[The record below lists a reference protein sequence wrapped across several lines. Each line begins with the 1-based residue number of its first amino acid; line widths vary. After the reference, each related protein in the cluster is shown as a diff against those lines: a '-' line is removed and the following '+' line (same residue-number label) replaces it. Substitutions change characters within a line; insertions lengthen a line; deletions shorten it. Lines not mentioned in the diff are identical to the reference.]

1 MSESAILTRS
11 SRRPGYKSRVASR
24 SLVALLAGS
33 LLALFAAGAAAPSQ
47 SASTVLQTS
56 AHARSFEGPTG
67 TARIDRAA
75 RSALTWRGGPI
86 TASTGEIVEIF
97 VSDSLPAETPEKWA
111 EFLAT
116 LTHGPELARL
126 TSNIASLAEVQELC
140 GPRALGCYSRDEMV
154 SLGEPA
160 PDGTTPEEVVRHEY
174 GHHVAWYRLN
184 TPWRAIDWGPKNWA
198 SAATVCSRVSRRE
211 AFPGN
216 QSSNYARNPGEAWAE
231 VYRLMD
237 ERKAGITTA
246 SWPIITPSFFP
257 DEAALL
263 AAERDVLESW
273 TVNRKSVFR
282 RSFAKDAKRA
292 WLIPLPTPL
301 DGDLVLNAKLP
312 RGGLHEIALVSA
324 NRSTV
329 LRRAQWVSQ
338 RGKRLVTGICGQ
350 RTLFVR
356 VTPSGAAGQVTVS
369 VSRP

>member
-1 MSESAILTRS
+1 M
-11 SRRPGYKSRVASR
+11 
-24 SLVALLAGS
+24 
-33 LLALFAAGAAAPSQ
+33 
-47 SASTVLQTS
+47 
-56 AHARSFEGPTG
+56 
-67 TARIDRAA
+67 
-75 RSALTWRGGPI
+75 
-86 TASTGEIVEIF
+86 
-97 VSDSLPAETPEKWA
+97 
-111 EFLAT
+111 
-116 LTHGPELARL
+116 
-126 TSNIASLAEVQELC
+126 QELC
-140 GPRALGCYSRDEMV
+140 GTRALGCYSRDEMV

-246 SWPIITPSFFP
+246 NWPIITPSFFP

-263 AAERDVLESW
+263 AAERDVLQPW

-282 RSFAKDAKRA
+282 RSLREGREEGMVDSAADAAGRRPRA
-292 WLIPLPTPL
+292 QCDASARRAARDRARLGQPEHRPAARSV
-301 DGDLVLNAKLP
+301 G
-312 RGGLHEIALVSA
+312 VSA
-324 NRSTV
+324 RE
-329 LRRAQWVSQ
+329 AP
-338 RGKRLVTGICGQ
+338 GTGICGQ

>member
-1 MSESAILTRS
+1 VAF
-11 SRRPGYKSRVASR
+11 RPVA
-24 SLVALLAGS
+24 ALLVG
-33 LLALFAAGAAAPSQ
+33 LLVLLAAGAATRAEKETTVGVPAA
-47 SASTVLQTS
+47 SAF
-56 AHARSFEGPTG
+56 ARSFHGQAGAST
-67 TARIDRAA
+67 IDRVA
-75 RSALTWRGGPI
+75 RAALTWRGGPV

-97 VSDSLPAETPEKWA
+97 VSDALPAETPEKWA

-126 TSNIASLAEVQELC
+126 TSSIASLAEVQELC

-154 SLGEPA
+154 ALGEPA

-174 GHHVAWYRLN
+174 GHHVAWYRQN

-257 DEAALL
+257 DEAALS
-263 AAERDVLESW
+263 AAELDVLQPW
-273 TVNRKSVFR
+273 TAHRKSVFR
-282 RSFAKDAKRA
+282 RSFPKNAKKA

-301 DGDLVLNAKLP
+301 DGDLVLNVTLP
-312 RGGLHEIALVSA
+312 RGGLHEVALVSS

-329 LRRAQWVSQ
+329 LRRAQWASQ
-338 RGKRLVTGICGQ
+338 RGKRLTTGICGQ
-350 RTLFVR
+350 RAPFIR